1 MGRKVRT
8 NIVIDEDLVTEVM
21 ETFFLE
27 SMRAAVD
34 FALRRVLGRGEEPIR
49 DPGKSM
55 LELEGIWADM
65 TDCLIAAV
73 AIREGATLLHFDHDF
88 DVIARHT
95 PLQVEHP

>member
-49 DPGKSM
+49 DSGKSM

-65 TDCLIAAV
+65 TDDEA
-73 AIREGATLLHFDHDF
+73 REIYDS
-88 DVIARHT
+88 DVDWRKE
-95 PLQVEHP
+95 P

>member
-65 TDCLIAAV
+65 TDDEA
-73 AIREGATLLHFDHDF
+73 REIYDS
-88 DVIARHT
+88 DVDWRKE
-95 PLQVEHP
+95 P